1 MELKRAKTKSLEA
14 INRQV
19 MKSRINIIMLIVFL
33 LCLLLIFRLGYLQI
47 VKGDEYQEEIANE
60 QYVEINQSVPR
71 GEIYDRNGNLLV
83 GNASKKAIYFTRH
96 RNMASGEIMDVAA
109 ELSTYLDMETENL
122 SLRDKQD
129 YLISMYPDE
138 VEALMSNEQTLLDN
152 GNISQ
157 EQFNQELYQR
167 ITEEQIS
174 GILTEED
181 LNTIAIYV
189 EMVNARELNP
199 VVVKSDGVTEEE
211 FAEINESLDSLEG
224 ISTGMDWERDYPYGD
239 TLRTV
244 LGEVSSSEEGLPRE
258 LLDYY
263 MARGYS
269 RNDRVGKTYLE
280 YQYEN
285 ILRGKKEQVKFTTD
299 KSGEIINRE
308 VAIRG
313 EPGDNLYLTID
324 IDLQLELEALA
335 EHHLTSLRDMAEEI
349 QERNSRT
356 GEIDYTI
363 IPEYL
368 DTVVLV
374 VQDPNNGDILAM
386 VGKQLDDEGNI
397 IDYHYGALTSTY
409 AVGSSVKGATVATGY
424 QNEVIEPGETL
435 IDEPLDFAGGTQ
447 TISSFFNRTGQVA
460 IDDQE
465 ALMVSSN
472 VYMMKIAL
480 RLAGLEYQSGMS
492 LPTGIGDA
500 ANTLRNGLNQ
510 FGLGVS
516 TGIDLPN
523 EAVGLSP
530 DLSNSPGSY
539 LNLSIGQYDTYS
551 ALQLSQYVSTIANGG
566 NRVGLHMAKEV
577 REGDANE
584 AGAVLQSFNGQ
595 VLNTVRFSPAELSQ
609 IHAGFYDVFN
619 THDTSTDRYGTGW
632 DAYHELEPKAA
643 GKTGTAE
650 AVYNGDN
657 VLNQTYTGYAP
668 YDNPEMAFSIIFP
681 HMPYTVPFFPAQY
694 LGRDVVNKYYEIYR
708 EQAPVEPYQYDTDAF
723 YARLSYGSY

>member
-1 MELKRAKTKSLEA
+1 
-14 INRQV
+14 
-19 MKSRINIIMLIVFL
+19 MLLVFL

-47 VKGDEYQEEIANE
+47 VQGDTYQEEVENA
-60 QYVEINQSVPR
+60 QFVEINQSVPR

-83 GNASKKAIYFTRH
+83 GNASKKAVYFTRH
-96 RNMASGEIMDVAA
+96 RNMSSGEIMDVAV
-109 ELSTYLDMETENL
+109 ELSGYLDMETENL

-129 YLISMYPDE
+129 YLINRYPDE
-138 VEALMSNEQTLLDN
+138 VENLMSEEKTLLDN

-167 ITEEQIS
+167 IDEEQVS
-174 GILTEED
+174 SVLTEED

-199 VVVKSDGVTEEE
+199 TVIKSEGVTEEE
-211 FAEINESLDSLEG
+211 FAEINESLELLDG
-224 ISTGMDWERDYPYGD
+224 ISTGMDWERDYPYGE

-244 LGEVSSSEEGLPRE
+244 LGEVSSSEEGLPKE
-258 LLDYY
+258 LLDHY

-285 ILRGKKEQVKFTTD
+285 VLRGEKEQVKYSTD
-299 KSGEIINRE
+299 KSGEIISQE
-308 VAIRG
+308 VVKEG
-313 EPGDNLYLTID
+313 EPGDDLYLTVD
-324 IDLQLELEALA
+324 IDLQLELEELA
-335 EHHLTSLRDMAEEI
+335 EHHLTSLRSMAEAI
-349 QERNSRT
+349 QQRNSRS

-368 DTVVLV
+368 NTVVLV
-374 VQDPNNGDILAM
+374 VQDPNNGDVLAM
-386 VGKQLDDEGNI
+386 VGKRLDDNGEVV
-397 IDYHYGALTSTY
+397 DYHYGALTSTY

-424 QNEVIEPGETL
+424 QNDVIEAGETL
-435 IDEPLDFAGGTQ
+435 VDEPLEFADGT
-447 TISSFFNRTGQVA
+447 TKSSFFNRDGKVA

-472 VYMMKIAL
+472 VYMMKIAMGI
-480 RLAGLEYQSGMS
+480 AGMEYQPGMS
-492 LPTGIGDA
+492 LPSDVTQAGQ
-500 ANTLRNGLNQ
+500 TLRNGLSQ

-523 EAVGLSP
+523 EARSLTPEFNNNPS
-530 DLSNSPGSY
+530 SY
-539 LNLSIGQYDTYS
+539 LDLSIGQYDTYS

-577 REGDANE
+577 REGDTNE
-584 AGAVLQSFNGQ
+584 EGAILQSFNGK
-595 VLNTVRFSPAELSQ
+595 VLNTVAFSPAELAQ
-609 IHAGFYDVFN
+609 IQNGFFDVFN
-619 THDTSTDRYGTGW
+619 THDTATDRYGTGW
-632 DAYHELEPKAA
+632 DAYNELEPKAA

-650 AVYNGDN
+650 AHFNGDP

-668 YDNPEMAFSIIFP
+668 YDDPDMAFSVIFP
-681 HMPYTVPFFPAQY
+681 NMPYTVPFFPAQY
-694 LGRDVVNKYYEIYR
+694 LGRDVINKYYELYH
-708 EQAPVEPYQYDTDAF
+708 EEAAVAPYEYNTNDF
-723 YARLSYGSY
+723 YSKLVYGSY

>member
-1 MELKRAKTKSLEA
+1 
-14 INRQV
+14 

>member
-1 MELKRAKTKSLEA
+1 
-14 INRQV
+14 
-19 MKSRINIIMLIVFL
+19 MLIVFL

>member
-1 MELKRAKTKSLEA
+1 MKRAKTKSLEA